1 MLRMRPQLQAYL
13 DTPYT
18 GCRVFAGKSAVVQ
31 TAIVPSAAMLLQRA
45 CSGAAGVR
53 GSIAGVPLH
62 FLAPAVGVVF
72 SGISGLIP
80 YRA

>member
-1 MLRMRPQLQAYL
+1 M
-13 DTPYT
+13 
-18 GCRVFAGKSAVVQ
+18 Q